1 MSTPSQ
7 ISANQANSQHSTG
20 PRTQAGKEKVSQNAT
35 RHGLSSKYLPLSE
48 AERPLFEAM
57 EADLRRQVVPSG
69 ALQESIFIELAAAAW
84 KRSVVL
90 RLLSQATNCTEAMF
104 TDENDKVRKL
114 LRHKADQDRAFNR
127 SLRQLKDIQ
136 NSDLQRKAAL
146 YAHASKNPNA
156 DLSGYPGLANYHKF
170 TKQTQSFPASF
181 ENLTPEALQNAQKQA
196 EQNRQEFR
204 QYVEDFYSGLY
215 TPKAA

>member
-1 MSTPSQ
+1 MSTQAQ
-7 ISANQANSQHSTG
+7 ILANQANSLHSTG

-48 AERPLFEAM
+48 AERPVFEAM
-57 EADLRRQVVPSG
+57 EADLRRQVQPSG
-69 ALQESIFIELAAAAW
+69 ALQESIFIELASAAW

-104 TDENDKVRKL
+104 TEDNDKVRKL

-127 SLRQLKDIQ
+127 SLRQLKEIQ
-136 NSDLQRKAAL
+136 NSDLQRRAAL
-146 YAHASKNPNA
+146 YAHAMKNPNV
-156 DLSGYPGLANYHKF
+156 DLSGYPGLANYSKF
-170 TKQTQSFPASF
+170 TKQTQSFPSGF
-181 ENLTPEALQNAQKQA
+181 ENLSHEALQDAQKQG
-196 EQNRQEFR
+196 EMNRRQFR
-204 QYVEDFYSGLY
+204 QYVEDFYAGLH